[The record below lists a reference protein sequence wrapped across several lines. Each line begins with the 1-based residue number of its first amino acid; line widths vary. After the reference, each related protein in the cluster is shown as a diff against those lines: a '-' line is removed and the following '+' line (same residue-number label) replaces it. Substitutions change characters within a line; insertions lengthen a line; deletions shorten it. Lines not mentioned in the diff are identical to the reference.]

1 MNTGCG
7 RPWSRKDDFGVSAPI
22 RKEKDGRYRVR
33 IDETARTVLSD
44 LARQLTPAVATHD
57 PMTKRLF
64 PPAYPDPLLEDVE
77 REYRGLVDTP
87 LVAHH
92 QRALETL
99 VATAQ
104 SETLTEEEVHDWLSA
119 VESMRLVLG
128 TRLDVTEDM
137 SPPDPNDPA
146 AAEYAL
152 YEYLGGL
159 QYLLVETLAADL
171 PDEGRPEGSFDP
183 LW

>member
-1 MNTGCG
+1 
-7 RPWSRKDDFGVSAPI
+7 VSSPI
-22 RKEKDGRYRVR
+22 RKGKDGRYRIR
-33 IDETARTVLSD
+33 IDETARTVLGD

-64 PPAYPDPLLEDVE
+64 PPAYPDPQLAENE
-77 REYRGLVDTP
+77 REYRGLVETA

-99 VATAQ
+99 ASTAQ
-104 SETLTEEEVHDWLSA
+104 AQTLSEEEVHDWLSA

-137 SPPDPNDPA
+137 PSPRPDDPA

-159 QYLLVETLAADL
+159 QYLLIETLADDL
-171 PDEGRPEGSFDP
+171 PDEGRPEGEFD
-183 LW
+183 LL

>member
-1 MNTGCG
+1 
-7 RPWSRKDDFGVSAPI
+7 VSAPI
-22 RKEKDGRYRVR
+22 RKGKNGRYRVR
-33 IDETARTVLSD
+33 IDETARTVLQD
-44 LARQLTPAVATHD
+44 LARQLTPAISAHD

-64 PPAYPDPLLEDVE
+64 PPAYPDPMLADVE
-77 REYRGLVDTP
+77 REYRGLVETA
-87 LVAHH
+87 LVTHH

-99 VATAQ
+99 VATAHAE
-104 SETLTEEEVHDWLSA
+104 SLSEEEVHDWLSA

-137 SPPDPNDPA
+137 TPPGPDDPN

-159 QYLLVETLAADL
+159 QYLLVDTLAEDL
-171 PDEGRPEGSFDP
+171 PDEGRPDSPFDP
-183 LW
+183 L